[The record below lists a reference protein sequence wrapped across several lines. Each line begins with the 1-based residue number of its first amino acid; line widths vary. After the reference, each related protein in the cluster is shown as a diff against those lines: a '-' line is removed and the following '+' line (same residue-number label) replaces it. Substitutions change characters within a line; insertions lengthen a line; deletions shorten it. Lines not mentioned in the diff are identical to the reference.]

1 MSDQSP
7 HRFPYHYIPAF
18 LTVALL
24 IVWILRLI
32 NPPPGVPEMPAVF
45 RIARFS
51 NLLPCFLG
59 FFLLSSLTKDLRIL
73 LALVTAGVL
82 GEVATWIFIDYLS
95 TNPQDLNL
103 LWIFHI
109 FTIAEFIFLMMIFNT
124 WHTGRRSRRT
134 VSIAGPVVLVIL
146 IAVKLYQG
154 LKGTE
159 QFDSFATTVEGLVVV
174 TLAVL
179 TLIYLTSDD
188 IVHIFEDPRFWVV
201 SAIMFYFAGNLI
213 IFALGQEALGV
224 LRADNTTEA
233 IWTMH
238 SALNITANC
247 LYAYSFYLSHKKFR
261 VASA

>member
-1 MSDQSP
+1 
-7 HRFPYHYIPAF
+7 
-18 LTVALL
+18 
-24 IVWILRLI
+24 
-32 NPPPGVPEMPAVF
+32 MPTVF

-59 FFLLSSLTKDLRIL
+59 FFLLPSLTRDLRIL

-82 GEVATWIFIDYLS
+82 SEVATWIAIDYVI
-95 TNPQDLNL
+95 TNQRSQNL
-103 LWIFHI
+103 LWMFHI
-109 FTIAEFIFLMMIFNT
+109 FTIAEFIFLMMIFNI
-124 WHTGRRSRRT
+124 WHAGRRSRRA

-146 IAVKLYQG
+146 IAAKLYQG

-159 QFDSFATTVEGLVVV
+159 QFDSFATTIEGLVVV

-224 LRADNTTEA
+224 LRADETTDT

-238 SALNITANC
+238 SALNITANF
-247 LYAYSFYLSHKKFR
+247 LYAYSFYLSHKKMR
-261 VASA
+261 AAAA

>member
-1 MSDQSP
+1 MSDQSSY
-7 HRFPYHYIPAF
+7 RFPYHYIPAF
-18 LTVALL
+18 LTLALL
-24 IVWILRLI
+24 IVWILRWI

-59 FFLLSSLTKDLRIL
+59 FFLLPSLSRDLRIL
-73 LALVTAGVL
+73 LALVSAGVL
-82 GEVATWIFIDYLS
+82 GEVATWIAIDYVS
-95 TNPQDLNL
+95 TNPQDMNL

-124 WHTGRRSRRT
+124 WHMGRRSRKA

-146 IAVKLYQG
+146 IAAKMYQG
-154 LKGTE
+154 IKGTE
-159 QFDSFATTVEGLVVV
+159 QFDSFATTIEGIVVV

-247 LYAYSFYLSHKKFR
+247 LYAYSFYLSHKKLR
-261 VASA
+261 AASA